1 MLAQSFGFWTLI
13 IILASPGWAAQV
25 DEPVSPPDAETACP
39 QCRNDSVEIAQ
50 LHKTADRLY
59 AQFKPKEAA
68 NELLKILR
76 ADPQNF
82 EALIKLSRAYIDL
95 GDMIPESTSDWK
107 ERRLKDYQTAED
119 YARRAIKANPN
130 STWGHFYLG
139 ASLGLTAVVSP
150 VARQVELAD
159 EIRVALEKSLAL
171 DANNGFA
178 YHAYGV
184 WHRKISEIGKMSLAL
199 ASVLYGRSLP
209 QGSMEKSVEYLKKA
223 IALNP
228 TVIVSRLELANT
240 YIAMEDFQAARTML
254 SSIRNLPV
262 QFSDDAKHKQRA
274 QELLEE
280 VASR

>member
-1 MLAQSFGFWTLI
+1 MLAQSFGTWTLI
-13 IILASPGWAAQV
+13 IILASQGWAAEI
-25 DEPVSPPDAETACP
+25 DEPVSPLDSKNGCP
-39 QCRNDSVEIAQ
+39 HCRDDSVDIAQ
-50 LHKTADRLY
+50 LHKSADRLY

-107 ERRLKDYQTAED
+107 ERRLKEYRTAED

-159 EIRVALEKSLAL
+159 EIRAALEKSLAL
-171 DANNGFA
+171 DSNNGFA

-184 WHRKISEIGKMSLAL
+184 WHRKISEIGKMSRVF

-240 YIAMEDFQAARTML
+240 YMAMEDFPAARTML
-254 SSIRNLPV
+254 SSIRNLPI
-262 QFSDDAKHKQRA
+262 QFSDDAKHKQKA
-274 QELLEE
+274 EELLEE

>member
-1 MLAQSFGFWTLI
+1 MLAQSFGSWSLI
-13 IILASPGWAAQV
+13 IILASPGWPAEV
-25 DEPVSPPDAETACP
+25 DDPVSPVDRRNGCP
-39 QCRNDSVEIAQ
+39 QCRNDSTQIAQ
-50 LHKTADRLY
+50 LHKNADKLY

-76 ADPQNF
+76 MDPQNF

-107 ERRLKDYQTAED
+107 ERRLKDYRTAED
-119 YARRAIKANPN
+119 FARRAIKANPN
-130 STWGHFYLG
+130 STWGYFYLG

-150 VARQVELAD
+150 IARQVELAD

-184 WHRKISEIGKMSLAL
+184 WHRKISEIGKMSRVF

-209 QGSMEKSVEYLKKA
+209 QGTLEKSVEYLKQA

-228 TVIVSRLELANT
+228 NVIVSRLELANT
-240 YIAMEDFQAARTML
+240 YMAMEDFQAARTML
-254 SSIRNLPV
+254 SSIRNLPI
-262 QFSDDAKHKQRA
+262 QFSDDAKHKQKA
-274 QELLEE
+274 EELLEE

>member
-1 MLAQSFGFWTLI
+1 MLAQSFCFWTLI
-13 IILASPGWAAQV
+13 IILASPGSAAQV

-95 GDMIPESTSDWK
+95 GDMIPESAPDWK

-150 VARQVELAD
+150 IARQVELAE
-159 EIRVALEKSLAL
+159 EIRLALEKSLAL

-184 WHRKISEIGKMSLAL
+184 WHRKIAEIGKMSRVF

-240 YIAMEDFQAARTML
+240 YMAMEDFPAARTML
-254 SSIRNLPV
+254 SSIRSLPV
-262 QFSDDAKHKQRA
+262 KFSDDAKHKQKA

>member
-1 MLAQSFGFWTLI
+1 MLAQSFGSWTLI
-13 IILASPGWAAQV
+13 IILASLGWAAEV
-25 DEPVSPPDAETACP
+25 DESVSPADSRNACP
-39 QCRNDSVEIAQ
+39 QCRNDSAEIAQ
-50 LHKTADRLY
+50 LHKNADRLY

-76 ADPQNF
+76 IDAQNF

-95 GDMIPESTSDWK
+95 GDMVPESTPDWK

-119 YARRAIKANPN
+119 YAHRAIKANPN
-130 STWGHFYLG
+130 STWGYFYLG

-150 VARQVELAD
+150 IAKQVELAD
-159 EIRVALEKSLAL
+159 EIRLALEKSLAL

-184 WHRKISEIGKMSLAL
+184 WHRKIAEIGKMNRVF

-240 YIAMEDFQAARTML
+240 YLAMEDFPAARTML

-262 QFSDDAKHKQRA
+262 KFSDDAKHKQKA
-274 QELLEE
+274 EELLEE